1 MFYKNVEDELIHSRE
16 DAVILEKYRSCVQK
30 IMKDKDSGGFPDP
43 ERLVECF
50 DTPVTIV
57 EYSKEQWMRVL
68 QYKQE
73 ILSYASLSLNPVS

>member
-16 DAVILEKYRSCVQK
+16 DAVILEKYRSCIQK
-30 IMKDKDSGGFPDP
+30 IMKNKDPGGLPDP

-73 ILSYASLSLNPVS
+73 ILSYASLS